1 MYPSFSQMREN
12 LEETPL
18 DHPVQVMGVFHSP
31 DLNETKKKK
40 KSST

>member
-18 DHPVQVMGVFHSP
+18 DHPVQVMGGHSP